1 MTKARSKTPRAF
13 CSLPHATTQ
22 GNDGKTLRR
31 GMQMFIIFAVS
42 SATTHVILPKTLRR
56 GDAKAETIGFARTSS
71 AYRWSL
77 LLRKERD
84 SNP

>member
-1 MTKARSKTPRAF
+1 MNHKATEQFSRKKDVVYRMLT
-13 CSLPHATTQ
+13 
-22 GNDGKTLRR
+22 
-31 GMQMFIIFAVS
+31 IFAVS
-42 SATTHVILPKTLRR
+42 RTTTHVILPKTLRR

>member
-1 MTKARSKTPRAF
+1 MKARDKTPRAF

-31 GMQMFIIFAVS
+31 GRKGVQFAVS
-42 SATTHVILPKTLRR
+42 RATTHVILPKTLRR